1 MRRRHA
7 KAWSERAG
15 TVSRRRLGRPGSR
28 SRSRMRSSCLFATN
42 GWRKRTRALCKR
54 LGESNSACVKLPCPS
69 FRLLGFGQW
78 FKCGNRFSGPHDAP
92 APSVRKAWLRPLLPV
107 SNPIAS
113 FEPAQVRLS
122 PKSEQRSTAT
132 TKDFLGVRASSPR
145 PFSQNLDCA
154 EGHEQLGFAGT
165 LRGLHV
171 LSLDVCSC

>member
-7 KAWSERAG
+7 KARSERAG
-15 TVSRRRLGRPGSR
+15 TVSRKRLGRPGSR

-42 GWRKRTRALCKR
+42 GWRKRARALCKR

-92 APSVRKAWLRPLLPV
+92 APSGHGRLGRGHCCLF
-107 SNPIAS
+107 PIAS

-154 EGHEQLGFAGT
+154 ERHEQLGFAGT

-171 LSLDVCSC
+171 LSLEVCSC